1 MKYLLTGGTG
11 SWGKILTQRLLEK
24 DDTEEIRI
32 FSRNEYNQ
40 VITKRIFNNSKL
52 TFVIGDVRDYF
63 AVKEVCKGMHTIF
76 HLAALKH
83 VPVCED
89 QPEEAI
95 KTNIIGTQNIIK
107 ASIAQGVNQ
116 VIDVSSDKAV
126 SPNTLYGMTKAVG
139 EKLILNANK
148 LGQTSFICIRAGNVL
163 GSAGSVVPLF
173 IDQIKATNTMTVTDS
188 TMTRYFMSLPE
199 AISLLLTASN
209 APAGSLL
216 VMKMPSCTIGML
228 AKTMMGIF
236 GNENTEIKKI
246 GIRLSEKK
254 HELLINEDE
263 SPLTYIYSNN
273 YYIINENKLDLP
285 KVDFKYYGSNSQEL
299 MTEPE
304 VTEMLRQ
311 GGFCK

>member
-11 SWGKILTQRLLEK
+11 SWGKVLTQKLLEK
-24 DDTEEIRI
+24 SDTEEIRI

-40 VITKRIFNNSKL
+40 VMMKRNFNNSKL
-52 TFVIGDVRDYF
+52 VFIIGDIRDYE
-63 AVKEVCKGMHTIF
+63 AIKLASKNINTIF

-83 VPVCED
+83 VPICEN

-107 ASIAQGVNQ
+107 ASISQNVNQ

-173 IDQIKATNTMTVTDS
+173 IDQIKTTNIMTVTDKE
-188 TMTRYFMSLPE
+188 MTRYFMSLPE

-216 VMKMPSCTIGML
+216 VMKMPSCTIGRL
-228 AKTMMGIF
+228 AETMKLTF
-236 GNENTEIKKI
+236 GNTNTQIKEI
-246 GIRLSEKK
+246 GTRLSEKK

-263 SPLTYIYSNN
+263 APLTYIYSNN
-273 YYIINENKLDLP
+273 YYIINDNKLDLP
-285 KVDFKYYGSNSQEL
+285 KVDFEYYGSNSQPL
-299 MTEPE
+299 MNETEII
-304 VTEMLRQ
+304 TMLKQ
-311 GGFCK
+311 GNFIK